1 MKTETE
7 INERCDIPAIGTNN
21 SEISSGEPGPAATSL
36 LDGEKTY
43 IDAWRQARC
52 EDGEPVGSDRN
63 LAGLALSGGGIRSA
77 TFSLGVMQALAR
89 RNLLK
94 RFDYL
99 STVSGGGYIGSAISW
114 LVSDRA
120 NEGDKKQGV
129 AEQVG
134 NRPRFGLNKTDF
146 PFGCDD
152 PAPDKPQEASD
163 GQKNMLG
170 YLRRHGNYLSPGAG
184 ISLFSLIGVVL
195 RGMILN
201 LLVWIPVLILF
212 FQCLFWLPGQFGDHP
227 PVTGSLI
234 SQMIIL
240 VTPDNH
246 CPAAVTGEHAM
257 TSAGSDVSC
266 LSEEAKASGDH
277 NGLGAKDLSIFNWAL
292 WTVIGI
298 VALLL
303 VITWGSSLVTWFRR
317 GNRRS
322 QRNSYHL
329 RRGTEKLVGFLI
341 PVSIVILVIGTLPVA
356 ATLLDNW
363 LAAGPIAILAS
374 VIVLL
379 RTFLQAATQGK
390 GLPAGILVPLA
401 AALFLYG
408 IFLVSFQITYMSFPF
423 GYEISWAVMGL
434 AIFAFITGWFV
445 NLNYISVH
453 RFYRDRLMET
463 YMPDISDALGN
474 FTGAASGADGATL
487 QTLGNEKMPRGPYHI
502 VNTNVVLVN
511 SKVDRF
517 RERGG
522 DNFIL
527 SPLYCG
533 SSATGWS
540 PTQKFMGGKMT
551 LATAVAISGAAA
563 NPNTGVGGE
572 GLTRNLFLSL
582 VMSLLNIK
590 LGYWAANPLKHPLHE
605 PNHIRPGAYSLGNA
619 MRLAGLGFHEKRSFV
634 QLSDGGHFENT
645 AIYELVRR
653 RASLIVACDGGADA
667 EFSFSDFQTTVRR
680 IEDDFGARVEVLSNA
695 SPDQTVPLEW
705 DDHNYPKGGKFAEQG
720 HMIANI
726 RYADGSKGTL
736 IYLKTTLMKGVSF
749 KVKGYAAQNPDFP
762 DQSTADQFFDEVQ
775 FEAYRELGFRI
786 ANKMLDSKM
795 PDGSHSVAAGV
806 DLHEVFRDIC

>member
-163 GQKNMLG
+163 DQKNMLG

-227 PVTGSLI
+227 PGTGSLI

-277 NGLGAKDLSIFNWAL
+277 NGLGAKDLSIFNGAL
-292 WTVIGI
+292 WTVIGV

-379 RTFLQAATQGK
+379 RTFLQSATQGK
-390 GLPAGILVPLA
+390 GLPTGILVHLVA
-401 AALFLYG
+401 LLFLYG
-408 IFLVSFQITYMSFPF
+408 IFLV
-423 GYEISWAVMGL
+423 
-434 AIFAFITGWFV
+434 
-445 NLNYISVH
+445 
-453 RFYRDRLMET
+453 
-463 YMPDISDALGN
+463 
-474 FTGAASGADGATL
+474 
-487 QTLGNEKMPRGPYHI
+487 
-502 VNTNVVLVN
+502 
-511 SKVDRF
+511 
-517 RERGG
+517 
-522 DNFIL
+522 
-527 SPLYCG
+527 
-533 SSATGWS
+533 
-540 PTQKFMGGKMT
+540 
-551 LATAVAISGAAA
+551 
-563 NPNTGVGGE
+563 
-572 GLTRNLFLSL
+572 
-582 VMSLLNIK
+582 
-590 LGYWAANPLKHPLHE
+590 
-605 PNHIRPGAYSLGNA
+605 
-619 MRLAGLGFHEKRSFV
+619 
-634 QLSDGGHFENT
+634 
-645 AIYELVRR
+645 
-653 RASLIVACDGGADA
+653 
-667 EFSFSDFQTTVRR
+667 
-680 IEDDFGARVEVLSNA
+680 
-695 SPDQTVPLEW
+695 
-705 DDHNYPKGGKFAEQG
+705 
-720 HMIANI
+720 
-726 RYADGSKGTL
+726 
-736 IYLKTTLMKGVSF
+736 
-749 KVKGYAAQNPDFP
+749 
-762 DQSTADQFFDEVQ
+762 
-775 FEAYRELGFRI
+775 
-786 ANKMLDSKM
+786 
-795 PDGSHSVAAGV
+795 
-806 DLHEVFRDIC
+806 